1 MTLLAGLADGVGH
14 SPPTTIPRTDHP
26 VEAEMAEMVRANDD
40 ADRELRRVWTDLLLG
55 GAVILL
61 LTAIWTL
68 ILVVPLTYTAW

>member
-1 MTLLAGLADGVGH
+1 MRDGWLGLPTVSATLRQR
-14 SPPTTIPRTDHP
+14 TIPRTDHP
-26 VEAEMAEMVRANDD
+26 VEAEMVRPNGQ

-55 GAVILL
+55 GAEILL

>member
-14 SPPTTIPRTDHP
+14 PPPTTIL
-26 VEAEMAEMVRANDD
+26 EAEMVRPNDD
-40 ADRELRRVWTDLLLG
+40 GDRELRRVWGDLLLG
-55 GAVILL
+55 GAEILL

>member
-26 VEAEMAEMVRANDD
+26 VEAELVRANDD
-40 ADRELRRVWTDLLLG
+40 ADRDLRRVWTDLLLG

>member
-1 MTLLAGLADGVGH
+1 
-14 SPPTTIPRTDHP
+14 

-40 ADRELRRVWTDLLLG
+40 ADRDLRRVWTDLLLG